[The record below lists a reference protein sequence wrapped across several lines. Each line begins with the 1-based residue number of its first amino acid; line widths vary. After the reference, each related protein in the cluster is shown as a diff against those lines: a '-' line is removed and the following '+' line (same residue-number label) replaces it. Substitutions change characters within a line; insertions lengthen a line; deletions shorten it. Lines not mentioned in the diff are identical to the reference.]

1 MSNRR
6 QKQAAATR
14 QDILLAARTLFGE
27 RGYASTSMAL
37 IAAEAGTAVQTIYD
51 SVGPKKAIVL
61 AIMDVLEVEAGVPE
75 IMAELRETN
84 DPRTMIALQVRLQRQ
99 FYERCGDIL
108 KMLITGA
115 AQEPAIAAT
124 LAVGQSRNRA
134 TLTTIIERIH
144 EMGALRGGLSLNRA
158 RGTLDVLTWM
168 TCAEYVE
175 GYDWSYDEFQEW
187 LTDDLCR
194 LLLRNSD

>member
-1 MSNRR
+1 M
-6 QKQAAATR
+6 
-14 QDILLAARTLFGE
+14 
-27 RGYASTSMAL
+27 
-37 IAAEAGTAVQTIYD
+37 QTIYD

-75 IMAELRETN
+75 IMTELQETN

-108 KMLITGA
+108 KMLVTGA

-124 LAVGQSRNRA
+124 LSEGRRRNRITMA
-134 TLTTIIERIH
+134 RIIERIH
-144 EMGALRGGLSLNRA
+144 EMGALRSGFSVDRA

-175 GYDWSYDEFQEW
+175 GYGWSYGIDAF
-187 LTDDLCR
+187 
-194 LLLRNSD
+194 